1 MSDMIPQGTQ
11 EVSVPYGHETADANV
26 KSVFT
31 SVVVLLSAV
40 AVVMLAMLGMF
51 NYLNKREMA
60 KDAGVPDTFAV
71 RQLPPGPPLLP
82 SPQKDMLPWAA
93 YAEERSQQE
102 AIAAKAGIIDPKSGF
117 YKAPGSAA
125 TGQEAITETRDYFQ
139 KKYQWDSE
147 QGRYTQD
154 TTGGIGLKES
164 NSRFGT
170 NGSEAPEAHSP
181 SENARPEDRRE
192 IGTEQIKPEHIEH

>member
-1 MSDMIPQGTQ
+1 MADMIPQGTQ
-11 EVSVPYGHETADANV
+11 AESVPFGHETADANV
-26 KSVFT
+26 KSVFV

-51 NYLNKREMA
+51 NYLHNRERA
-60 KDAGVPDTFAV
+60 KDANVPATFAV

-93 YAEERSQQE
+93 YAEERAQQE
-102 AIAAKAGIIDPKSGF
+102 AIAAQAGIIDPKSGF

-125 TGQEAITETRDYFQ
+125 TGEEAIAETRAYFQ

-147 QGRYTQD
+147 QGRYTYD
-154 TTGGIGLKES
+154 TTGGTGLEAA
-164 NSRFGT
+164 NQRFGT
-170 NGSEAPEAHSP
+170 NGSQAPAAHSP
-181 SENARPEDRRE
+181 SENAAPEDRRE
-192 IGTEQIKPEHIEH
+192 IGPEQIKPQHSEH